1 MSSLLAVFINFS
13 NTKLPILI
21 KFTSCDFA
29 AEAQLDFQDTATG
42 FLEAMIDLHHDVFG
56 YLVFISLFVV
66 YILAI
71 TVYLFAE
78 NWNTRPSTDIRY
90 HTWLEIIWTL
100 IPTYI
105 LFLIAVPSFALIYAM
120 EELLWPSLTVKA
132 LGSQWYWNY
141 EYGDLYRNTSSDWV
155 GPYLLRFQ
163 ANLVPEDIILDDMGK
178 SIRLL
183 STDRW
188 FVLPEELQIRLLVSA
203 HDVLHCWTVPSFGV
217 KIDGCP
223 GRLNQVGLFIKRAG
237 LFYGQCSEIC
247 GVNHGFMPIA
257 VKVLPVDRYLN
268 WVTRA
273 F

>member
-1 MSSLLAVFINFS
+1 MLSAERVSVKTLTHSLLIPS
-13 NTKLPILI
+13 YL
-21 KFTSCDFA
+21 CDSPSWS
-29 AEAQLDFQDTATG
+29 QLDFQDTATG

-56 YLVFISLFVV
+56 YLVFISLFVL
-66 YILAI
+66 YLLIM
-71 TVYLFAE
+71 TVSLFAE
-78 NWNTRPSTDIRY
+78 KWHSRPSSDIRY
-90 HTWLEIIWTL
+90 HTWLEIIWTV

-120 EELLWPSLTVKA
+120 EELLWPGLTVKA

-141 EYGDLYRNTSSDWV
+141 EYGDLYKNLSSSWV

-163 ANLVPEDIILDDMGK
+163 SNLVPEDIVLEDLGK
-178 SIRLL
+178 SFRLL

-203 HDVLHCWTVPSFGV
+203 HDVLHSWTVPSFGV

-237 LFYGQCSEIC
+237 LYYGQCSEIC
-247 GVNHGFMPIA
+247 GVNHGFMPIS
-257 VKVLPVDRYLN
+257 VKVLPVDRYLY
-268 WVTRA
+268 WITRA